1 MAGSVF
7 PIPVITTGKNINVT
21 VPNANTLYSG
31 TTSLIAG
38 LYRVTCVSGTIT
50 NLAFWN
56 GSTLIGTATTS
67 SGTVD
72 FNLGTQATKIT
83 VYTNT
88 GSNIIV
94 TATFLAE
101 AIVINA
107 SGTLDTLTT
116 TQTYTQTGP
125 AYVVVVGGGG
135 GGGSSN
141 GGGAA
146 GGGGSGGVN
155 SGYISLTGSTS
166 VTIGAFGVG
175 AAGGTNGTGT
185 TGGTTTI
192 GSISATGGTGGS
204 YGGDPSNNTGGG
216 AGGTPGGGAGG
227 GAQSSGNPGQNGTA
241 SSAPTFLFVKT
252 GTTGGGGGGGAT
264 TVATGAGSGIGTGGN
279 GGLGAYVAF
288 SGTAGTG
295 YGSGGGGAGRF
306 YGGAGFNGAPGVVY
320 VLRGF

>member
-1 MAGSVF
+1 MSVNVF
-7 PIPVITTGKNINVT
+7 PTPVTTFGKNFNIT
-21 VPNANTLYSG
+21 VPNANTLYAA
-31 TTSLIAG
+31 TTNIVAG
-38 LYRVTCVSGTIT
+38 LYRVTCASGTIT
-50 NLAFWN
+50 NLAFFD
-56 GSTLIGTATTS
+56 GSTLLGTATTS

-72 FNLGTQATKIT
+72 FNLGTKATKIT

-101 AIVINA
+101 AIAINA

-141 GGGAA
+141 AGGAG

-155 SGYISLTGSTS
+155 SGYILLTGSTS

-175 AAGGTNGTGT
+175 SPSGTNGTGT

-192 GSISATGGTGGS
+192 GSISATGGTGGA
-204 YGGDPSNNTGGG
+204 YGGDPSNNSGGG

-227 GAQSSGNPGQNGTA
+227 GAQSDGNPGQNGTA

-252 GTTGGGGGGGAT
+252 GTTGGGGGGGQTAT
-264 TVATGAGSGIGTGGN
+264 SSGAGSGIGTGGR
-279 GGLGAYVAF
+279 GGRGTYGAELP
-288 SGTAGTG
+288 TAGTG
-295 YGSGGGGAGRF
+295 YGAGGGGAGRF
-306 YGGAGFNGAPGVVY
+306 YSGAGANGAPGVVY